1 MPSSKISELSAATSS
16 QIKSD
21 DLLTFVDVSEQDV
34 EKINK
39 SITTEN
45 FAGYLRDF
53 TNIFPIPF
61 TSQFITPDAYI
72 NGVQTPIASKV
83 GGQTVNL
90 GDVGAFKF
98 DEYGRVYDYTTN
110 SENVA
115 SEEILMA
122 AGTAALWY
130 KTKITD
136 NFDTAQPSSLNSLND
151 VGVGDETA
159 GYFNANSYWNP
170 ANGNSTYNTS
180 QKINY
185 SDRQENDYDW
195 TYYFSKTYGR
205 FKKSIIEME
214 QGGGQDL
221 GIYGNTSIY
230 IEIDWENAKVVAT
243 GILAARS
250 NYNGSFIM
258 NANLTNGVNTI
269 KGDIQNA
276 SELQTG
282 IPQLIIDYPNRKIL
296 GLPLSSVI
304 RRNKY
309 INSGAQISLKQTNII

>member
-1 MPSSKISELSAATSS
+1 MASKKISELNFATA
-16 QIKSD
+16 D
-21 DLLTFVDVSEQDV
+21 PVYPNDLITFVDVSEQEV
-34 EKINK
+34 EIINK
-39 SITTEN
+39 SVTLDE
-45 FAGYLRDF
+45 FASYLRNYS
-53 TNIFPIPF
+53 NIFPIPF
-61 TSQFITPDAYI
+61 TTQFINPDAYV
-72 NGVQTPIASKV
+72 NGVRTPISSKV
-83 GGQTVNL
+83 AGQTVNL
-90 GDVGAFKF
+90 GNVGAFKF
-98 DEYGRVYDYTTN
+98 DQYGRVYDYSTSSN
-110 SENVA
+110 NES

-136 NFDTAQPSSLNSLND
+136 NFNTPQPSNLPADID
-151 VGVGDETA
+151 VGVGDTNA

-170 ANGNSTYNTS
+170 ANGNSTYETS

-195 TYYFSKTYGR
+195 THYFSKTYGR

-214 QGGGQDL
+214 QGGGEDL

-258 NANLTNGVNTI
+258 NANLTAGVNIIT
-269 KGDIQNA
+269 GNLQNA
-276 SELQTG
+276 SNLQTG
-282 IPQLIIDYPNRKIL
+282 IPKLIIDYPNRQIL

-309 INSGAQISLKQTNII
+309 INSGAQISLKQTNLL